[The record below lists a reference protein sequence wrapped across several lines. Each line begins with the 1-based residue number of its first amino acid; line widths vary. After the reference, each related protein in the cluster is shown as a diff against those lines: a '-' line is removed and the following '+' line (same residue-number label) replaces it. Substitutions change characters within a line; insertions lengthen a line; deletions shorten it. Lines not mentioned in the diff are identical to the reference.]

1 LQAKRVGPPRGY
13 QCALSGPLNQ
23 QRLGCICPGSD
34 NQQAGYRNPTHCAA
48 YKPLKDKHKKQLI
61 DAGAPEQVVEKQA
74 KELDDLAALEDKQL
88 QQQEAVMKKKEAAA
102 LAKAEKE
109 AKEKMDA
116 AADEETR
123 AAVTAQYQKDV
134 AAQKAKHAAGR
145 KAQRGKLNERLA
157 KRKAAMANK
166 HKQEL
171 EEKAPQA
178 AVVAEQQEEEREKF
192 DAMKKQLHA
201 SQEELAEEKAK
212 HQLEH
217 KTKQLK
223 TIIAVV
229 VSLLLLSC
237 LGNFALTFFAINFD
251 RPSSRRQ

>member
-1 LQAKRVGPPRGY
+1 MR
-13 QCALSGPLNQ
+13 
-23 QRLGCICPGSD
+23 
-34 NQQAGYRNPTHCAA
+34 
-48 YKPLKDKHKKQLI
+48 
-61 DAGAPEQVVEKQA
+61 
-74 KELDDLAALEDKQL
+74 ELRKL

-145 KAQRGKLNERLA
+145 KAQRSKLNERLA

-178 AVVAEQQEEEREKF
+178 AVVAEQQEEEGGAALPVGGLLRPARRRPCSTRAAE
-192 DAMKKQLHA
+192 APVGRRVRGRQLRRRWCFGRRRSRA
-201 SQEELAEEKAK
+201 
-212 HQLEH
+212 
-217 KTKQLK
+217 
-223 TIIAVV
+223 
-229 VSLLLLSC
+229 
-237 LGNFALTFFAINFD
+237 FA
-251 RPSSRRQ
+251 RRRATR